1 MKPQMGESRRKLG
14 GILLRTNQYHGS
26 GKRQNKGLFV
36 VRTRQLQN
44 PDSVLHHV
52 SDVCH
57 IFIVY
62 GFKFDNITGCGAG
75 NQFRDLIRLLTS
87 IFLV

>member
-1 MKPQMGESRRKLG
+1 MK
-14 GILLRTNQYHGS
+14 T
-26 GKRQNKGLFV
+26 GKNTLKNKSVPWKWIETEQRAIRSNL
-36 VRTRQLQN
+36 RTRQLQN

-75 NQFRDLIRLLTS
+75 N
-87 IFLV
+87 